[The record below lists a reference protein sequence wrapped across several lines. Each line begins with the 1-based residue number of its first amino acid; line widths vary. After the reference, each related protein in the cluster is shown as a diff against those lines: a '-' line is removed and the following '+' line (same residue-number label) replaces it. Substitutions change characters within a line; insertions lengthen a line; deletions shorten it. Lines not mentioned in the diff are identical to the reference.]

1 MNTLENKQNQ
11 ENDFDRILSKYISIW
26 IWSIL
31 FGGTATITLTLLNT
45 VPRGRDWSSL
55 SYLFIAILLYGLF
68 FLLMSWLSLYKYLI
82 SYILPKFFPK
92 EDQEEYQEEEL
103 RKYQLNKSSFYLR
116 RSFLYFIGGIVAIF
130 AMKIA
135 ELFIGS
141 LY

>member
-1 MNTLENKQNQ
+1 MKKSENQ
-11 ENDFDRILSKYISIW
+11 FDRILSKYISIW

-45 VPRGRDWSSL
+45 VPRGGDWSSL
-55 SYLFIAILLYGLF
+55 SYVFIAILSYGLIF
-68 FLLMSWLSLYKYLI
+68 MLMSWLSLYKYLI

-92 EDQEEYQEEEL
+92 EDQEEEFE
-103 RKYQLNKSSFYLR
+103 KYRLNKFSFYLR
-116 RSFLYFIGGIVAIF
+116 RSFMYFIGGIVSIF

>member
-1 MNTLENKQNQ
+1 MKEPEKQENQ
-11 ENDFDRILSKYISIW
+11 ENQFDRILSKYISIW

-55 SYLFIAILLYGLF
+55 SYIFIAILSYGLIF
-68 FLLMSWLSLYKYLI
+68 MLMSWFSLYKYLI
-82 SYILPKFFPK
+82 SYILPKFFPS
-92 EDQEEYQEEEL
+92 EDQEVKL
-103 RKYQLNKSSFYLR
+103 KKYQLNKSSFYLR
-116 RSFLYFIGGIVAIF
+116 RSFMYFIGGIVAIF